1 MSQHLRATIYLV
13 VATNHKQPFTNG
25 STNPHLSLTTRG
37 CGDYWLI
44 FRSVL
49 LSPNFAQ
56 CHMRQQF
63 ASSLKCMSTLKGTS
77 HIFPYFPSFGDTSCL
92 SLEFSGTTQHSSC
105 GVQSTNNVDI
115 FKKKTAIVSP
125 STNHDPEACFVLL
138 FSWQATPA
146 EHSFHVAH
154 WKTGPEFGREEIVLD
169 GGFKKIWCAHFF
181 WNDVLLLCLPL

>member
-1 MSQHLRATIYLV
+1 MNGKSLQMSQHLRATIYLV

-49 LSPNFAQ
+49 LSHNFAQ
-56 CHMRQQF
+56 CRMRQQF

-77 HIFPYFPSFGDTSCL
+77 HIFPYFHSFGDTSCL

-115 FKKKTAIVSP
+115 FKKLQLCLLQQIMTQKPVLFCFFRAKLHLLNIVSMWHIERQGL
-125 STNHDPEACFVLL
+125 NLVER
-138 FSWQATPA
+138 
-146 EHSFHVAH
+146 
-154 WKTGPEFGREEIVLD
+154 K
-169 GGFKKIWCAHFF
+169 
-181 WNDVLLLCLPL
+181 